1 MKKNFK
7 RWLALLLAVAMVAT
21 SAVYSSGTSLKATGD
36 PENVEQSD
44 QQSEPQTGD
53 EGTGSADAAAPD
65 SDAGTQETGETE
77 SKQVIELEKPQGDQG
92 TSDQEAQ
99 NPEQKEKEEVTP
111 EQGGE
116 QEQTGDMQE
125 EPTPQKFSVVF
136 HKPAVEGGSLK
147 VWEDGS
153 DKKDATYDGEEKYTE
168 EITEGA
174 LLNFE
179 ITVDEKYSIEKV
191 TDQNGAE
198 IAPVSAEGNIFTY
211 QMSVSENKEINIL
224 YKEVSQNKEEP
235 TPSED
240 KKEETENTAGEANNE
255 DAEHTEMPAANFE
268 GSASNG
274 LNVTAT
280 VDEGVFPA
288 GTTMKVTSVSDSKA
302 ESLLEEALDDNQKVV
317 SAQAVDIIFQDADG
331 NEIQPADGGIVN
343 VSITG
348 ASVAGDEIAVYH
360 VDEAEN
366 VEKVA
371 EAASTGAE
379 FAAEAFS
386 IYVVGGY
393 TDAGRYEYYRYEL
406 KVGESVEVYTSSSSK
421 NKSWN
426 SSNTA
431 VAAVTKL
438 SGNNGRYAQIT
449 AKGVGK
455 ATITYNNSSY
465 EKFYVEVTQ
474 NNVKVTSITISGN
487 NTVNVGESTTLTAT
501 VRPNDAANKNV
512 TWKSS
517 NTGVATVNSSGR
529 VTGVNVG
536 TAKITATAADG
547 SGVKDEFTIQVGRAV
562 SSQTAYFYIQ
572 RPEQDPGNLKDD
584 AWLYVGTGS
593 IDTAGLNLQAGKGQ
607 FALNIADRI
616 LSYPNEATIKSR
628 IAALYGVDVSAVAI
642 EYSPYKITYPM
653 GWVDENGTGHDGGRA
668 CYHVDMTVSITT
680 KEKASATYHLWDY
693 NSTGFTPVE
702 SSMVYIGE
710 TTSPKSGNYPATKK
724 DAYGNVYTFDGWYTN
739 AGLTGEKVV
748 FPYTVNSAVNFY
760 AKYVPKN
767 TFKVTY
773 DGNGNTGGT
782 VPTDAASYLSG
793 NQVTIKRG
801 TPEKNGYTFEG
812 WEYDGDVYTQGQ
824 TFTMPASSVILKAKW
839 APKSDVGYTVH
850 YYLQGSA
857 VKVRDDKVVDGQ
869 TFDSEVTENAVNITG
884 YTAVAPT
891 EKTIKLDAYDK
902 EIAFYY
908 TANKDVSYTVH
919 YYLQDTEN
927 SLAPD
932 KTVDNQEFNK
942 VITETAKTIQGY
954 DLVGDKTQTFRLD
967 EYNKEIVFYY
977 TAGTETPY
985 QIEYYQQNVNNDD
998 YTRVE
1003 TVRKTGTTGTIA
1015 AAEEKSYTGFKL
1027 NKDAADTVAEGTI
1040 AADGSLIL
1048 KLFYDRNQYKVTYEY
1063 TGTVPEGATALPEE
1077 ATYKFGAQVTVA
1089 EAASAPGYTF
1099 SGWNKNGT
1107 FTMPAEDVLIQGSFT
1122 ANTNTEYIVQ
1132 HYWQNID
1139 NDEYTLHETEN
1150 LTGTTGVEV
1159 TAEPKSYTG
1168 FTFDNTVD
1176 GTVEKGTVRGDGKLE
1191 LRLYYTRNSYPVEY
1205 SYVYKV
1211 PDGASELPAKA
1222 SYKYGATVKTAEA
1235 ATAPGYTFRGWDKEA
1250 EFIMPAGPVYIHG
1263 YFTAD
1268 TDTKYTVIHYKE
1280 KLEGKYEVADTENL
1294 TGVTDEE
1301 ALAIAKSYP
1310 GFTWDPEVAGTKVTG
1325 IIEADGTLE
1334 LRLYYNRNIH
1344 AVTYGYEGVVPDGA
1358 SDLPASRDYKF
1369 GEVVNIA
1376 GPASAPG
1383 YDFSGWSLTEG
1394 FTMPDKNVEIKGHF
1408 TARNDTIYTVEHY
1421 LQDLDG
1427 NSYTREEAKEWTGI
1441 TGATATAKPNT
1452 YKGFTFDGSV
1462 EGTVQ
1467 TGTITG
1473 DGKLVLK
1480 LFYTRNSHTVTYNYE
1495 GKVPTGATAL
1505 PSAETYKYG
1514 EQVKVAD
1521 AATAPDYIF
1530 SGWNKSDFAMPDE
1543 DVEITGS
1550 WSRDFRTISVAPY
1563 HEIYDGESHGVTVTG
1578 TVEGDMIEYS
1588 TDGENFDSEELLYKD
1603 VVKDDKGE
1611 ATSYPV
1617 YVRVKNGDEYSSI
1630 MESYVKI
1637 TPATLTVQTNNGW
1650 KVYDGEP
1657 LVGTGSISGFVK
1669 GEEAEFIV
1677 TGQLTEVDKVP
1688 NTYEIK
1694 WEGATARADNYI
1706 IDPTLGELE
1715 VVHNTQK
1722 ITVTTKG
1729 DTYTYDG
1736 TEHGAEVTVSTP
1748 LPKGYKVEKAVSNAS
1763 VKDVTTEPV
1772 EVTCDELIIVNAA
1785 GKDVTKSLNI
1795 EYVNGTITVNPT
1807 TLYVTTFSDNKVYD
1821 GTALEGDG
1829 EITGFV
1835 KGETAE
1841 FKVTGSQTKVGH
1853 SPNTYTIEWNGSAK
1867 QSNYVIDPSIG
1878 TLHVR
1883 EYAGE
1888 IVVTTK
1894 GGTHEYTGKPYGAE
1908 VTVSDL
1914 PLGYH
1919 LKEAKSN
1926 ATATHVADG
1935 PVEAG
1940 CDKLVIENADGE
1952 DVTGNLT
1959 IKYVNDTI
1967 VITPATLD
1975 IVTYTDQ
1982 KTYDGTALIGDGEIK
1997 GLVNGETVGFKVTG
2011 SQTKVGTSDNGYDL
2025 KWNGTAVETDYTIHE
2040 SIGKLT
2046 VSESQEEIVVTTTGG
2061 TYTYTGEPHGAKV
2074 TVSDLPE
2081 GYTVET
2087 AESSAAVI
2095 DVTAEPVVATCDN
2108 LVIRNAEG
2116 EDVTAGLNIK
2126 YVDGQITVEPAI
2138 LTIVTESAKREYNGK
2153 PLTADGSI
2161 TGFVHGED
2169 ATFTVTGSITE
2180 VGTTKNLYELV
2191 WDGSAKESNYTI
2203 DDTIGDLTIVES
2215 TAEIVVT
2222 TTGGEFTYTGI
2233 PHKATVSVSTLPE
2246 GYKLITAKSNDSAKD
2261 VTTEAVEADCDTLVI
2276 HNAEG
2281 KDVTEKL
2288 KIKYINGKITVKPA
2302 VLKVVTQS
2310 ATKEYDGTPLTADGE
2325 MTGLVNNETAAL
2337 IVTGS
2342 QTKVGKSDNTYKIDW
2357 NGSARESNYEIQE
2370 TIGKLIVDES
2380 TAEILVTTTGGDF
2393 IYTGEPHG
2401 AEVTVSNLPKGYR
2414 VVTAE
2419 SSASATNVTKEAVT
2433 ATCDKL
2439 VIYNAEGEDVT
2450 DKLNIKL
2457 VDGEINVEPATLK
2470 VVTNKADKPYD
2481 GTPLTADGTITGF
2494 VKGETA
2500 TLKTTG
2506 AQTKVGYS
2514 DNTYE
2519 IIWDG
2524 TADKDNYKI
2533 EESLGVLE
2541 VYENT
2546 SEIVVTTKGDTYTY
2560 TGTPHGATVEVS
2572 ELPTGYELESAVS
2585 NAAVTDVTEE
2595 PVKAGCDKLVIRN
2608 ASGDDVTENLN
2619 ITYIDGEIIVVPA
2632 TLSVVTESDD
2642 KVYDGEPLTAPGTI
2656 EGFVNNETAEF
2667 RVTGSQT
2674 AVGNSLNGFEII
2686 WNKTAKESNYTIEK
2700 ELGTLLVKEYEDSIV
2715 VTTTGGSFTYT
2726 GKPHKATVT
2735 VSDLPQG
2742 YTLETAESSA
2752 SVTDVADGTVTATC
2766 DKLVIRNKQGEDV
2779 TKQLKIQYVNDDIKV
2794 TPAKLTVKTESANGV
2809 YNGQPLTAEGSI
2821 EGFVNDETADF
2832 QVTGSQTKVGH
2843 SLNTYEINWNDTA
2856 KKDNYEIKEDIGLLT
2871 VSEYKEEIVVTTTGG
2886 SFPYTGKAHGAT
2898 VSVSDLPDGY
2908 ELEKAESSASAT
2920 DVTSEAVT
2928 ASCDTL
2934 IIRNAQGE
2942 DVTERLKIRYEN
2954 GSITVTPAKLTV
2966 VTQTANKVY
2975 NGTPLTAGGS
2985 IDGFVEGE
2993 TATFTVTGSQT
3004 EVGYSPNTYHIEWDK
3019 TAKAKNY
3026 EIDESVGEL
3035 TVTENKAEIVVTTQG
3050 GTFTYT
3056 GTEHTADVTVSDLP
3070 DGYELEK
3077 AESSASVTD
3086 VTDSPVSA
3094 TCDTLII
3101 RNKQGVDVTSRLN
3114 ISYVDGEIIVE
3125 PAVLTV
3131 KTERAERV
3139 YNGEP
3144 LTAGGTIEG
3153 FVNNETAD
3161 FQVTGSQ
3168 TEVGVSDNTYVINWN
3183 GTAKE
3188 KNYKINE
3195 TVEKLIVK
3203 ENAEQI
3209 VVTVTGGTFTY
3220 TGSPHKATVSVS
3232 DLPDGY
3238 TLETAESSAAV
3249 TDVEDGTVTATCD
3262 TLVIRNAQGE
3272 DVTDKLNIII
3282 VTDTIAVA
3290 PAELIVVTDG
3300 AEKVYDA
3307 KPLTAG
3313 GTINGLINEETAT
3326 LKLTGSQTNAGTSD
3340 NTYEIVWDGTA
3351 KQSNYI
3357 VNAAESQIGVLD
3369 VQKRP
3374 ILITAASADKTYDG
3388 TALVKAVSTAGLGQ
3402 LLPLHTYTA
3411 NVEGSQTYVGTS
3423 DNIVKDAEIVT
3434 LLGRD
3439 DVTPNYAISYAK
3451 GKLTVTDQS
3460 VDVDDVVT
3468 KTHDDNK
3475 TYKLGDTVTFDISVK
3490 NIYDEAKTITIIEQ
3504 DGVTIT
3510 GNDVFEDVA
3519 PGEVVTTT
3527 ATYTVTEEDILNGSF
3542 TNTVTAKFSD
3552 ENKDYEKDDTVDKF
3566 EDPAGHLTVTK
3577 ETTSKPANGK
3587 TYALGETIIYKVV
3600 AVNDGN
3606 LTLNSV
3612 VVTDE
3617 LTGDEWTVGT
3627 LQPGQ
3632 SSEAFKAEYTVTE
3645 EDILKGTVLNEATAA
3660 GKSTDPEN
3668 PNPEIVPGNTEDP
3681 TDHPNGHLTVTK
3693 ETTSTPANGEAYALG
3708 ETITYKITA
3717 ANDGNL
3723 TLKNVVVTDELT
3735 GDEWTIDS
3743 LAPGQSSEAFTA
3755 SHKVTQKDILNGS
3768 VVNEATAAGKS
3779 PDPDK
3784 PDPGVEPGE
3793 TEDPTV
3799 DPNGHLTVTKETT
3812 STPENGA
3819 AYALGETI
3827 TYKVTATNDGNLTLK
3842 NVVVTDE
3849 LTGDKWTIES
3859 LKPGESSEA
3868 FTAEYKVT
3876 EQDILKGSVL
3886 NVATAKGE
3894 SPDPDKPDPGVD
3906 PGEKEDPT
3914 ETQQPSLFIEK
3925 IAAPAPNGGYALGD
3939 TIPYTIK
3946 VVNNGNVTISD
3957 ITVTDDLTGN
3967 QWTIGSLEPNA
3978 EKSYSTEYVVT
3989 EKDIMAG
3996 KVVNVAAAEGTAPD
4010 ESKVGKED
4018 TETTVTENSNPHLS
4032 VSKETTSKPAN
4043 GEAYALGETIT
4054 YKITAVNDGNLTLKN
4069 IVITDELTG
4078 DEWTIDTLVPGQ
4090 SSEAFTA
4097 RHKVT
4102 EKDILK
4108 GSVLNE
4114 AAASAESPD
4123 PENPDPG
4130 IVPGETEDPT
4140 VDPAGHLTV
4149 SKETTSTPANGAA
4162 YDLGETITYKIIAAN
4177 DGNLTLNHVVVTDE
4191 LTGDEWTVGT
4201 LAPGQS
4207 SEVFTASYK
4216 VTEQDILNG
4225 RVLNVATAAG
4235 ESPDPENPEPGVD
4248 PGEKEDPTASQ
4259 QPSLFVEKTAAVK
4272 ESGAYGLGDTI
4283 PYMIKVVNNGNVT
4296 VTDITVTDDL
4306 TGNEWTI
4313 DQLEPGAYEEYQA
4326 EYTVTEAD
4334 VMAGKVVNVA
4344 TAEGT
4349 DPEGE
4354 KVSKE
4359 DTETVETEIS
4369 NPHLT
4374 VVKETTSAPANGES
4388 YVLGETIS
4396 YKVVVTNDGN
4406 LTLKNVVVTDELTGD
4421 EWTIDSLKPGE
4432 SSEAF
4437 NASHKVTQK
4446 DILKGSVVNEAT
4458 AAGESPD
4465 PDKPDPGVDPGET
4478 EDPTDNPN
4486 AHLTVT
4492 KETTSTPENGAAYA
4506 LGETITY
4513 KIVAANDGNLTL
4525 ENVVVTDDLTGDEW
4539 TIDSLKPGESSEVF
4553 TAEYKVTEQDI
4564 LNGTVLN
4571 VATAKGDSP
4580 DPEKPDP
4587 GVDPGEKEDPT
4598 VTPQPSLFVEKTAAA
4613 GPEGGFSLG
4622 DTVPYTIKVVNNGN
4636 VTISGITVNDD
4647 LTGGQWTIDSLE
4659 PNGTQEFTTDY
4670 VVTEADI
4677 LAGQVVNVAAAGGT
4691 APDGSEVTGEG
4702 TETIV
4707 TESSTP
4713 HLSISKETTSTPAN
4727 GETYALGETIT
4738 YSIVATN
4745 DGNLTLTNV
4754 VVRDELTGDEW
4765 TIDSLAPGASSE
4777 TFTAEHTVTSADILN
4792 GSVLNVATAGG
4803 ETPDPDKP
4811 DPGVDPGEKEDP
4823 TVDPNPSVAVVKEV
4837 TSTPA
4842 DGEAYALGETISYR
4856 ITVTNDGNIPVE
4868 NIRVEDS
4875 LVSITENIITSLAPG
4890 ESREF
4895 TYEYT
4900 VTEADIRNGQVVNT
4914 AAASTDDPEGPK
4926 GSDEVVTPTEP
4937 ADAAYTVNK
4946 SVVEPQDEYRVGD
4959 TIQYQIAVSNTGNVT
4974 LHNVVVSDNLQGA
4987 SGSVTFTNAGDY
4999 TVEGNKA
5006 IINEIGIGETIVLN
5020 CEYLIVREDAGA
5032 SISNI
5037 ASVRTDETGET
5048 PREDET
5054 EETPV
5059 VNIYRLT
5066 IHYVDAAGTAV
5077 APDYTGEYEVGAA
5090 FSIESPAVTGYTPN
5104 YATVNSGADGMPAA
5118 DVEVTVTYTA
5128 NPVIVPIVPP
5138 VTPTTPATP
5147 ATPAAPVTPVTPAA
5161 VTPTTPTAIIPP
5173 TPTPAAPID
5182 AELTENDEGDYDLTP
5197 IQDEETPLAKQN
5209 LDDHV
5214 CCILHFLLMLLALI
5228 VLAFYTRSM
5237 KKRQAR
5243 IFELREELE
5252 LEMARRGLGEEE
5264 KEDDAE

>member
-1 MKKNFK
+1 MSITVANSWKYFDEADPVFTGTVGELVEEGDLGDVTYRRTNTDE
-7 RWLALLLAVAMVAT
+7 AVG
-21 SAVYSSGTSLKATGD
+21 VYPGVLTAD
-36 PENVEQSD
+36 YEENS
-44 QQSEPQTGD
+44 
-53 EGTGSADAAAPD
+53 
-65 SDAGTQETGETE
+65 
-77 SKQVIELEKPQGDQG
+77 
-92 TSDQEAQ
+92 
-99 NPEQKEKEEVTP
+99 NYRVT
-111 EQGGE
+111 
-116 QEQTGDMQE
+116 
-125 EPTPQKFSVVF
+125 VVN
-136 HKPAVEGGSLK
+136 
-147 VWEDGS
+147 
-153 DKKDATYDGEEKYTE
+153 
-168 EITEGA
+168 GA
-174 LLNFE
+174 FE
-179 ITVDEKYSIEKV
+179 IKT
-191 TDQNGAE
+191 
-198 IAPVSAEGNIFTY
+198 
-211 QMSVSENKEINIL
+211 
-224 YKEVSQNKEEP
+224 
-235 TPSED
+235 
-240 KKEETENTAGEANNE
+240 
-255 DAEHTEMPAANFE
+255 
-268 GSASNG
+268 
-274 LNVTAT
+274 
-280 VDEGVFPA
+280 
-288 GTTMKVTSVSDSKA
+288 
-302 ESLLEEALDDNQKVV
+302 
-317 SAQAVDIIFQDADG
+317 
-331 NEIQPADGGIVN
+331 
-343 VSITG
+343 
-348 ASVAGDEIAVYH
+348 ASVAGAVL
-360 VDEAEN
+360 
-366 VEKVA
+366 VA
-371 EAASTGAE
+371 E
-379 FAAEAFS
+379 
-386 IYVVGGY
+386 GG
-393 TDAGRYEYYRYEL
+393 
-406 KVGESVEVYTSSSSK
+406 
-421 NKSWN
+421 SW
-426 SSNTA
+426 
-431 VAAVTKL
+431 
-438 SGNNGRYAQIT
+438 
-449 AKGVGK
+449 
-455 ATITYNNSSY
+455 
-465 EKFYVEVTQ
+465 
-474 NNVKVTSITISGN
+474 
-487 NTVNVGESTTLTAT
+487 
-501 VRPNDAANKNV
+501 
-512 TWKSS
+512 
-517 NTGVATVNSSGR
+517 
-529 VTGVNVG
+529 
-536 TAKITATAADG
+536 
-547 SGVKDEFTIQVGRAV
+547 
-562 SSQTAYFYIQ
+562 
-572 RPEQDPGNLKDD
+572 
-584 AWLYVGTGS
+584 
-593 IDTAGLNLQAGKGQ
+593 
-607 FALNIADRI
+607 
-616 LSYPNEATIKSR
+616 
-628 IAALYGVDVSAVAI
+628 
-642 EYSPYKITYPM
+642 
-653 GWVDENGTGHDGGRA
+653 
-668 CYHVDMTVSITT
+668 
-680 KEKASATYHLWDY
+680 
-693 NSTGFTPVE
+693 
-702 SSMVYIGE
+702 
-710 TTSPKSGNYPATKK
+710 
-724 DAYGNVYTFDGWYTN
+724 
-739 AGLTGEKVV
+739 
-748 FPYTVNSAVNFY
+748 
-760 AKYVPKN
+760 
-767 TFKVTY
+767 TY
-773 DGNGNTGGT
+773 DGNAH
-782 VPTDAASYLSG
+782 AA
-793 NQVTIKRG
+793 K
-801 TPEKNGYTFEG
+801 
-812 WEYDGDVYTQGQ
+812 
-824 TFTMPASSVILKAKW
+824 
-839 APKSDVGYTVH
+839 
-850 YYLQGSA
+850 
-857 VKVRDDKVVDGQ
+857 
-869 TFDSEVTENAVNITG
+869 
-884 YTAVAPT
+884 
-891 EKTIKLDAYDK
+891 
-902 EIAFYY
+902 
-908 TANKDVSYTVH
+908 
-919 YYLQDTEN
+919 
-927 SLAPD
+927 
-932 KTVDNQEFNK
+932 
-942 VITETAKTIQGY
+942 
-954 DLVGDKTQTFRLD
+954 
-967 EYNKEIVFYY
+967 
-977 TAGTETPY
+977 
-985 QIEYYQQNVNNDD
+985 
-998 YTRVE
+998 
-1003 TVRKTGTTGTIA
+1003 
-1015 AAEEKSYTGFKL
+1015 
-1027 NKDAADTVAEGTI
+1027 
-1040 AADGSLIL
+1040 
-1048 KLFYDRNQYKVTYEY
+1048 
-1063 TGTVPEGATALPEE
+1063 
-1077 ATYKFGAQVTVA
+1077 
-1089 EAASAPGYTF
+1089 
-1099 SGWNKNGT
+1099 
-1107 FTMPAEDVLIQGSFT
+1107 
-1122 ANTNTEYIVQ
+1122 
-1132 HYWQNID
+1132 
-1139 NDEYTLHETEN
+1139 
-1150 LTGTTGVEV
+1150 
-1159 TAEPKSYTG
+1159 
-1168 FTFDNTVD
+1168 
-1176 GTVEKGTVRGDGKLE
+1176 
-1191 LRLYYTRNSYPVEY
+1191 
-1205 SYVYKV
+1205 
-1211 PDGASELPAKA
+1211 
-1222 SYKYGATVKTAEA
+1222 
-1235 ATAPGYTFRGWDKEA
+1235 
-1250 EFIMPAGPVYIHG
+1250 
-1263 YFTAD
+1263 
-1268 TDTKYTVIHYKE
+1268 
-1280 KLEGKYEVADTENL
+1280 
-1294 TGVTDEE
+1294 
-1301 ALAIAKSYP
+1301 
-1310 GFTWDPEVAGTKVTG
+1310 
-1325 IIEADGTLE
+1325 
-1334 LRLYYNRNIH
+1334 
-1344 AVTYGYEGVVPDGA
+1344 
-1358 SDLPASRDYKF
+1358 
-1369 GEVVNIA
+1369 
-1376 GPASAPG
+1376 
-1383 YDFSGWSLTEG
+1383 
-1394 FTMPDKNVEIKGHF
+1394 
-1408 TARNDTIYTVEHY
+1408 
-1421 LQDLDG
+1421 
-1427 NSYTREEAKEWTGI
+1427 
-1441 TGATATAKPNT
+1441 
-1452 YKGFTFDGSV
+1452 
-1462 EGTVQ
+1462 
-1467 TGTITG
+1467 
-1473 DGKLVLK
+1473 
-1480 LFYTRNSHTVTYNYE
+1480 
-1495 GKVPTGATAL
+1495 
-1505 PSAETYKYG
+1505 
-1514 EQVKVAD
+1514 
-1521 AATAPDYIF
+1521 
-1530 SGWNKSDFAMPDE
+1530 
-1543 DVEITGS
+1543 
-1550 WSRDFRTISVAPY
+1550 
-1563 HEIYDGESHGVTVTG
+1563 
-1578 TVEGDMIEYS
+1578 
-1588 TDGENFDSEELLYKD
+1588 
-1603 VVKDDKGE
+1603 
-1611 ATSYPV
+1611 
-1617 YVRVKNGDEYSSI
+1617 
-1630 MESYVKI
+1630 
-1637 TPATLTVQTNNGW
+1637 
-1650 KVYDGEP
+1650 
-1657 LVGTGSISGFVK
+1657 
-1669 GEEAEFIV
+1669 
-1677 TGQLTEVDKVP
+1677 
-1688 NTYEIK
+1688 
-1694 WEGATARADNYI
+1694 
-1706 IDPTLGELE
+1706 
-1715 VVHNTQK
+1715 
-1722 ITVTTKG
+1722 
-1729 DTYTYDG
+1729 
-1736 TEHGAEVTVSTP
+1736 AEVT
-1748 LPKGYKVEKAVSNAS
+1748 
-1763 VKDVTTEPV
+1763 
-1772 EVTCDELIIVNAA
+1772 
-1785 GKDVTKSLNI
+1785 
-1795 EYVNGTITVNPT
+1795 
-1807 TLYVTTFSDNKVYD
+1807 
-1821 GTALEGDG
+1821 
-1829 EITGFV
+1829 
-1835 KGETAE
+1835 
-1841 FKVTGSQTKVGH
+1841 
-1853 SPNTYTIEWNGSAK
+1853 
-1867 QSNYVIDPSIG
+1867 
-1878 TLHVR
+1878 
-1883 EYAGE
+1883 
-1888 IVVTTK
+1888 
-1894 GGTHEYTGKPYGAE
+1894 GA
-1908 VTVSDL
+1908 
-1914 PLGYH
+1914 
-1919 LKEAKSN
+1919 
-1926 ATATHVADG
+1926 
-1935 PVEAG
+1935 
-1940 CDKLVIENADGE
+1940 
-1952 DVTGNLT
+1952 
-1959 IKYVNDTI
+1959 
-1967 VITPATLD
+1967 
-1975 IVTYTDQ
+1975 
-1982 KTYDGTALIGDGEIK
+1982 
-1997 GLVNGETVGFKVTG
+1997 
-2011 SQTKVGTSDNGYDL
+2011 
-2025 KWNGTAVETDYTIHE
+2025 
-2040 SIGKLT
+2040 
-2046 VSESQEEIVVTTTGG
+2046 
-2061 TYTYTGEPHGAKV
+2061 
-2074 TVSDLPE
+2074 E
-2081 GYTVET
+2081 GYTVYYKT
-2087 AESSAAVI
+2087 
-2095 DVTAEPVVATCDN
+2095 
-2108 LVIRNAEG
+2108 G
-2116 EDVTAGLNIK
+2116 
-2126 YVDGQITVEPAI
+2126 DG
-2138 LTIVTESAKREYNGK
+2138 
-2153 PLTADGSI
+2153 D
-2161 TGFVHGED
+2161 
-2169 ATFTVTGSITE
+2169 
-2180 VGTTKNLYELV
+2180 
-2191 WDGSAKESNYTI
+2191 W
-2203 DDTIGDLTIVES
+2203 
-2215 TAEIVVT
+2215 
-2222 TTGGEFTYTGI
+2222 
-2233 PHKATVSVSTLPE
+2233 
-2246 GYKLITAKSNDSAKD
+2246 
-2261 VTTEAVEADCDTLVI
+2261 TTEA
-2276 HNAEG
+2276 
-2281 KDVTEKL
+2281 
-2288 KIKYINGKITVKPA
+2288 P
-2302 VLKVVTQS
+2302 
-2310 ATKEYDGTPLTADGE
+2310 
-2325 MTGLVNNETAAL
+2325 
-2337 IVTGS
+2337 
-2342 QTKVGKSDNTYKIDW
+2342 
-2357 NGSARESNYEIQE
+2357 
-2370 TIGKLIVDES
+2370 
-2380 TAEILVTTTGGDF
+2380 
-2393 IYTGEPHG
+2393 
-2401 AEVTVSNLPKGYR
+2401 
-2414 VVTAE
+2414 
-2419 SSASATNVTKEAVT
+2419 
-2433 ATCDKL
+2433 
-2439 VIYNAEGEDVT
+2439 
-2450 DKLNIKL
+2450 
-2457 VDGEINVEPATLK
+2457 
-2470 VVTNKADKPYD
+2470 
-2481 GTPLTADGTITGF
+2481 
-2494 VKGETA
+2494 
-2500 TLKTTG
+2500 
-2506 AQTKVGYS
+2506 
-2514 DNTYE
+2514 
-2519 IIWDG
+2519 
-2524 TADKDNYKI
+2524 
-2533 EESLGVLE
+2533 
-2541 VYENT
+2541 
-2546 SEIVVTTKGDTYTY
+2546 
-2560 TGTPHGATVEVS
+2560 
-2572 ELPTGYELESAVS
+2572 
-2585 NAAVTDVTEE
+2585 
-2595 PVKAGCDKLVIRN
+2595 
-2608 ASGDDVTENLN
+2608 
-2619 ITYIDGEIIVVPA
+2619 
-2632 TLSVVTESDD
+2632 
-2642 KVYDGEPLTAPGTI
+2642 
-2656 EGFVNNETAEF
+2656 
-2667 RVTGSQT
+2667 
-2674 AVGNSLNGFEII
+2674 
-2686 WNKTAKESNYTIEK
+2686 
-2700 ELGTLLVKEYEDSIV
+2700 
-2715 VTTTGGSFTYT
+2715 
-2726 GKPHKATVT
+2726 
-2735 VSDLPQG
+2735 
-2742 YTLETAESSA
+2742 
-2752 SVTDVADGTVTATC
+2752 SVTDVADGMKAVSVKATRTGYEDLTANDVSIQIIPRDASIIVDDAWKYFDAKDPVFTGTPVKLVKADDLGTVTYRRTNSEEAVGIYNNVITADYVENSNYNVSIVPGDFEIKTASIAGASLKAEGGSWTYDGKAHAVEAVVQGAENYTIYYKVGDADWTTEAPTVTDVAEGTKTVSVKATRTGYA
-2766 DKLVIRNKQGEDV
+2766 DLTAEDV
-2779 TKQLKIQYVNDDIKV
+2779 TIKITAKPATITVKDGWKYFDEADPAFTGTIDGLVTSGDLGKVTYVRTNDEEAVGTYADVLTAEYVENSNYQVTVVNGDFEIKTASIAGASLKAEGGSWIYDGEAHEASAAVSGAKGYTIYYKTGDGDWTTEAPSVTNVADGVKTVSVKATRTGYADLTAEDVSIWIKAKSVNITVDSSWKYFDDEDPAFTGKIGKLVAEGDLGTVSYRRTNTDEAVGTYEDVLTADYTENSNYIVTVKPGDFEIKTASVEGANLTAAGGSWTYDGMAHAAGAEVKGAEGYTIYYKTGESDWTTEVPSVTDVAEGKKTVSVKAVKTGYEDLTAEDVTIEITAKPVQITVDDSWKYFDAADPVFTGNVGELILAGDLGEVSYRRTNTEEAVGVYKDVLTADYKANSNYQVEVVTGDFEIKTAYIPGASLKAEGGSWVYDGTAHAADAKVTGAEGYTVYYKVGDGEWTTEAPSVTNVSDGVKLVEVKATRTGYEDLTASPVTIEITTKPVTITVDSKWKYFDAADPEFTGNVGELVTAGDLGEVTYRRTNTDEAVGTYTDVLTADYTENSNYAVTVKPGDFEIRTASIPGAVLTAEGGSWVYDGKSHEAKAQVTGAEGYTVYYKVGDADWTTEAPSVTNVADGVKTVSVKAVRTGYEDLTAEDVAIQITVKPVTITVDNSWKYFDAKDPVFTGNVGDLAAPNDLGTVSFRRTNTNEAVGVYEDVLTAVYSENSNYQVTVVPGDFEIKTASIEGAYLDARGGSWVYDGKSHPAEAVVQGAEGYTVYYKTGDGDWTTTAPSVTEVGEGQKTVSIKAVKTGYEELTAEDVTIQITAKPVTITVDNSWKYFDAADPVFDGTVDGLVADEDLGDVVYSRTNTEESVGIYPGVLTAGYEENENYTVTVIPGSFEIKTASIPGAVLTAEGGSWVYDGKAHAATAEVSGAEGYTIYYKTADGDWTTTAPSVTDVSEGTVTVSVKAEREGYVDLAADNVSIKV
-2794 TPAKLTVKTESANGV
+2794 TP
-2809 YNGQPLTAEGSI
+2809 
-2821 EGFVNDETADF
+2821 
-2832 QVTGSQTKVGH
+2832 
-2843 SLNTYEINWNDTA
+2843 
-2856 KKDNYEIKEDIGLLT
+2856 
-2871 VSEYKEEIVVTTTGG
+2871 
-2886 SFPYTGKAHGAT
+2886 
-2898 VSVSDLPDGY
+2898 
-2908 ELEKAESSASAT
+2908 
-2920 DVTSEAVT
+2920 
-2928 ASCDTL
+2928 
-2934 IIRNAQGE
+2934 
-2942 DVTERLKIRYEN
+2942 
-2954 GSITVTPAKLTV
+2954 
-2966 VTQTANKVY
+2966 
-2975 NGTPLTAGGS
+2975 
-2985 IDGFVEGE
+2985 
-2993 TATFTVTGSQT
+2993 
-3004 EVGYSPNTYHIEWDK
+3004 
-3019 TAKAKNY
+3019 
-3026 EIDESVGEL
+3026 
-3035 TVTENKAEIVVTTQG
+3035 
-3050 GTFTYT
+3050 
-3056 GTEHTADVTVSDLP
+3056 
-3070 DGYELEK
+3070 
-3077 AESSASVTD
+3077 
-3086 VTDSPVSA
+3086 
-3094 TCDTLII
+3094 
-3101 RNKQGVDVTSRLN
+3101 
-3114 ISYVDGEIIVE
+3114 
-3125 PAVLTV
+3125 
-3131 KTERAERV
+3131 
-3139 YNGEP
+3139 
-3144 LTAGGTIEG
+3144 
-3153 FVNNETAD
+3153 
-3161 FQVTGSQ
+3161 
-3168 TEVGVSDNTYVINWN
+3168 
-3183 GTAKE
+3183 
-3188 KNYKINE
+3188 
-3195 TVEKLIVK
+3195 
-3203 ENAEQI
+3203 
-3209 VVTVTGGTFTY
+3209 
-3220 TGSPHKATVSVS
+3220 
-3232 DLPDGY
+3232 
-3238 TLETAESSAAV
+3238 
-3249 TDVEDGTVTATCD
+3249 
-3262 TLVIRNAQGE
+3262 
-3272 DVTDKLNIII
+3272 
-3282 VTDTIAVA
+3282 
-3290 PAELIVVTDG
+3290 
-3300 AEKVYDA
+3300 
-3307 KPLTAG
+3307 
-3313 GTINGLINEETAT
+3313 
-3326 LKLTGSQTNAGTSD
+3326 
-3340 NTYEIVWDGTA
+3340 
-3351 KQSNYI
+3351 
-3357 VNAAESQIGVLD
+3357 
-3369 VQKRP
+3369 RP
-3374 ILITAASADKTYDG
+3374 ITITAASAEKSYDG
-3388 TALVKAVSTAGLGQ
+3388 TALVRAVSTVGLGQ
-3402 LLPLHTYTA
+3402 LLPIHSVTA
-3411 NVEGSQTYVGTS
+3411 TVEGSQTFVGS
-3423 DNIVKDAEIVT
+3423 SKNVVKDVKIST
-3434 LLGRD
+3434 LLGGD
-3439 DVTPNYAISYAK
+3439 DVTGNYKITPVD
-3451 GKLTVTDQS
+3451 GTLTITDKD
-3460 VDVDDVVT
+3460 VDVDKVVT
-3468 KTHDDNK
+3468 KTHDNDK
-3475 TYKLGDTVTFDISVK
+3475 TYRYGDTITFDISVK

-4486 AHLTVT
+4486 GHLTVT

-5147 ATPAAPVTPVTPAA
+5147 AAPVTPVTPAA